1 MDFCVHGFITFS
13 GSGGD
18 GFVGSIEFSQTS
30 MEIIKNLMLQNSVQL
45 FINSKEDNFQRISSN
60 SIPLQ
65 IFDAAFRQMA
75 AEEQAAAK

>member
-1 MDFCVHGFITFS
+1 
-13 GSGGD
+13 
-18 GFVGSIEFSQTS
+18 